1 MENSFCKENYDE
13 KFISKLLKMISQ
25 KYNIMAYHNFSHA
38 FSVFLMF
45 FQCAEVTPA
54 FKSLFGDFEMF
65 VAYIAAL
72 CHDMNHKGT
81 NSAY

>member
-1 MENSFCKENYDE
+1 
-13 KFISKLLKMISQ
+13 
-25 KYNIMAYHNFSHA
+25 MAYHNFTHA

-45 FQCAEVTPA
+45 FQCAEVSPTL
-54 FKSLFGDFEMF
+54 KSLFGDFEFF

-81 NSAY
+81 NSAYEIKKKTDLAARYSNESVLENMHVS